1 MEFEVGGLD
10 LTPFLSGPLHS
21 EDSRPIFDMYGCV
34 CHFGCVYGGHYTAF
48 SRHLGTDQW
57 NHFNDNC
64 IQESK
69 VPGESQG
76 DNGSAYI
83 LFYQR
88 AGTILFHFLLY
99 STYYQSWTTAVD
111 RWVDTS
117 NCGLEINDFMTVVK
131 SKSPNFTQSAY
142 ICNSSKSSCANLCH
156 LCSRGLLLKN
166 LSCLPRY
173 TETFN
178 LSSLKLLIYEAS
190 QFQKK
195 VLLLKKIPYM

>member
-1 MEFEVGGLD
+1 MPQFFYRFVFTNSGALKLEKDVEFEVGGLD

-69 VPGESQG
+69 VPGESEG

-88 AGTILFHFLLY
+88 AGKMLFHSLPYITDVLPIMNH
-99 STYYQSWTTAVD
+99 
-111 RWVDTS
+111 R
-117 NCGLEINDFMTVVK
+117 CGQMGGHFELW
-131 SKSPNFTQSAY
+131 
-142 ICNSSKSSCANLCH
+142 
-156 LCSRGLLLKN
+156 
-166 LSCLPRY
+166 PR
-173 TETFN
+173 N
-178 LSSLKLLIYEAS
+178 
-190 QFQKK
+190 
-195 VLLLKKIPYM
+195 

>member
-88 AGTILFHFLLY
+88 AGTMLFSFFIILHVLPNHEPLL
-99 STYYQSWTTAVD
+99 WTD
-111 RWVDTS
+111 
-117 NCGLEINDFMTVVK
+117 GLT
-131 SKSPNFTQSAY
+131 
-142 ICNSSKSSCANLCH
+142 
-156 LCSRGLLLKN
+156 
-166 LSCLPRY
+166 
-173 TETFN
+173 
-178 LSSLKLLIYEAS
+178 LLIYEAS
-190 QFQKK
+190 QFRKK
-195 VLLLKKIPYM
+195 NIA

>member
-1 MEFEVGGLD
+1 MCFSESSNFILYCLHIAVRRLFFEGKQNTLNSSIFFYRFVFTNSGALKLEKDVEFEVGGLD

-88 AGTILFHFLLY
+88 AGTMLFHSLLY
-99 STYYQSWTTAVD
+99 ST
-111 RWVDTS
+111 
-117 NCGLEINDFMTVVK
+117 
-131 SKSPNFTQSAY
+131 
-142 ICNSSKSSCANLCH
+142 
-156 LCSRGLLLKN
+156 
-166 LSCLPRY
+166 
-173 TETFN
+173 
-178 LSSLKLLIYEAS
+178 
-190 QFQKK
+190 
-195 VLLLKKIPYM
+195 

>member
-1 MEFEVGGLD
+1 
-10 LTPFLSGPLHS
+10 
-21 EDSRPIFDMYGCV
+21 MYGCV

-88 AGTILFHFLLY
+88 AGTILFYFLLY
-99 STYYQSWTTAVD
+99 FTYYQSWTTAVD

-117 NCGLEINDFMTVVK
+117 NCGQEINDFMTVVK
-131 SKSPNFTQSAY
+131 SKWPNFTQSASV
-142 ICNSSKSSCANLCH
+142 ILLRVHVPTCFEVCFWRLCLVH
-156 LCSRGLLLKN
+156 QRIQ
-166 LSCLPRY
+166 
-173 TETFN
+173 
-178 LSSLKLLIYEAS
+178 KLLIYQAS
-190 QFQKK
+190 QFRKK
-195 VLLLKKIPYM
+195 FYYLKKKTLRW

>member
-69 VPGESQG
+69 VPGESEG

-88 AGTILFHFLLY
+88 AGKMLFHSLLY
-99 STYYQSWTTAVD
+99 YVRILPKYYQSWTTAVD

-117 NCGLEINDFMTVVK
+117 NCGQEINDFMTVVK
-131 SKSPNFTQSAY
+131 SKWPNFTQSAY
-142 ICNSSKSSCANLCH
+142 VIKS

-178 LSSLKLLIYEAS
+178 LSSLALLIYEAS
-190 QFQKK
+190 QFKKK
-195 VLLLKKIPYM
+195 VLLLKKSIVCRI

>member
-1 MEFEVGGLD
+1 MLIFFRFVFTNTGALKLEKDVEFEVGGLD

-88 AGTILFHFLLY
+88 AGTMLFHSLLY
-99 STYYQSWTTAVD
+99 STLVNIY
-111 RWVDTS
+111 
-117 NCGLEINDFMTVVK
+117 F
-131 SKSPNFTQSAY
+131 SPN
-142 ICNSSKSSCANLCH
+142 
-156 LCSRGLLLKN
+156 
-166 LSCLPRY
+166 
-173 TETFN
+173 
-178 LSSLKLLIYEAS
+178 KLYGS
-190 QFQKK
+190 
-195 VLLLKKIPYM
+195 